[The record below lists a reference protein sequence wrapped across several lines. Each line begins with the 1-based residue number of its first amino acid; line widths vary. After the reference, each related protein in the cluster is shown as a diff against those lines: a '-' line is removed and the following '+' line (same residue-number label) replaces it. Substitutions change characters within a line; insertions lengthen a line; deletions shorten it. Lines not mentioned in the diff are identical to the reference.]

1 MKTRIADLI
10 VKTAAAAALAAVL
23 AFGSVA
29 AQQDDSD
36 NYFETQTV
44 PAGAQT
50 GVDPNDPYA
59 PVDLGTS
66 SARSLRLGGAD
77 LGGSS
82 AEAAAEDPCSPQ
94 RCKAW

>member
-23 AFGSVA
+23 AFGSVD
-29 AQQDDSD
+29 AQQDDSG
-36 NYFETQTV
+36 NYFDSQTV

-66 SARSLRLGGAD
+66 SASSLRLGGAD

-82 AEAAAEDPCSPQ
+82 ADDVEDPCSPQ

>member
-10 VKTAAAAALAAVL
+10 VKTAAEAALAAVL
-23 AFGSVA
+23 AFGSVG
-29 AQQDDSD
+29 AQQDDSG
-36 NYFETQTV
+36 NYFDSQAV

-50 GVDPNDPYA
+50 EVDPNDPYA

-66 SARSLRLGGAD
+66 GASSLRLGGVNLSGSLAD
-77 LGGSS
+77 DDV
-82 AEAAAEDPCSPQ
+82 EDPCSPQ